1 VGTVYLDMSK
11 AFDRISHVKLF
22 SKLDNYRFSGS
33 LLKCFQSYLTG
44 RRQRVIIFGVTSNTV
59 PILSGPLSCF
69 LRIQYMIQSK
79 TQVETVKFRIY
90 FKVMFRQN
98 EIEYFTRNMCTQQP
112 LAYIFQTLFQHEVFV
127 ITPTLNAGSRCSHHV
142 THCNTI
148 IDFLIFCT
156 NLQKI
161 YEI

>member
-1 VGTVYLDMSK
+1 MNKCRMVFVEVKSCVTNLFRLHDYIGRTLDNGEQVGTVYLDMSK

-79 TQVETVKFRIY
+79 TQVETVNF
-90 FKVMFRQN
+90 
-98 EIEYFTRNMCTQQP
+98 
-112 LAYIFQTLFQHEVFV
+112 
-127 ITPTLNAGSRCSHHV
+127 
-142 THCNTI
+142 
-148 IDFLIFCT
+148 
-156 NLQKI
+156 
-161 YEI
+161 